1 VTCRIRRINLGLV
14 FQQILRGG
22 EIHRFSTA
30 VDWTEAGVVCC
41 INVGPALA
49 QEAYDFCDEGH
60 LVFVSVDLAIAESE
74 VQYAAAFGVL
84 YSDVDEPRSLKE
96 VFDGFELALL
106 KGLEE
111 WSGLTLASGLLLLQ

>member
-1 VTCRIRRINLGLV
+1 MAIYSHKIQSRVTCRIRRINISLV

-74 VQYAAAFGVL
+74 VQHAAAFGVL
-84 YSDVDEPRSLKE
+84 YSDVGKPKE
-96 VFDGFELALL
+96 AFDGFELALL
-106 KGLEE
+106 NGLEE
-111 WSGLTLASGLLLLQ
+111 W